1 VNTLLSGYLFDNQVY
16 AMIADNKS
24 GIMATGNPDN
34 KQNSP
39 EIENHLREKRQSV
52 GLSQKQ
58 LANMADIT
66 RQAVSAVEANQYSPA
81 TSVALQ
87 LARALRCRVE
97 DLFTIKS
104 GGEII
109 DGELIGSLPRG
120 DDKVRAR
127 VTRVGDRLLVRP
139 LDGLGELISLSA
151 TADGLI
157 LGRGS
162 DAKHAKVQLFEH
174 RERLGRKVV
183 VAGCDPAM
191 FLAAEHLRKR
201 DKDDLV
207 PCLMGSSMAI
217 GALKRGEVHVAGV
230 HLADDRSGAWNL
242 PYLQRNL
249 TGIDCLVVTFAHWEE
264 GLILRQGNPKKIRS
278 VADLARPAVKIVN
291 REIGS
296 GARRLLDRQLETGGI
311 QTARIKG
318 YGDEVPSH
326 LEVASRVRAGL
337 ADAGI
342 GVRAA
347 ASICGL
353 DFVPLQR
360 ERYDL
365 VIPKAH
371 YETLQGLRTLLDTIV
386 SRPFRAELEALGGYD
401 TRETGAMRN
410 LQVA

>member
-1 VNTLLSGYLFDNQVY
+1 
-16 AMIADNKS
+16 MIADNMLD
-24 GIMATGNPDN
+24 IMASSSSDKEQT
-34 KQNSP
+34 SP
-39 EIENHLREKRQSV
+39 EIENHLRQKRQSA

-58 LANMADIT
+58 LADMAGIT
-66 RQAVSAVEANQYSPA
+66 RQAVSAVEAHHYSPA

-87 LARALRCRVE
+87 LARVLRCRVE
-97 DLFTIKS
+97 DLFSIKS

-109 DGELIGSLPRG
+109 EGELVGALPRG
-120 DDKVRAR
+120 VEKLR
-127 VTRVGDRLLVRP
+127 VQVTQVGDRLFVRP
-139 LDGLGELISLSA
+139 LDGLGELTSLSA

-162 DAKHAKVQLFEH
+162 DAKHVKVQLFED
-174 RERLGRKVV
+174 RAALGRKVV

-191 FLAAEHLRKR
+191 FLAAEHIGKR
-201 DKDDLV
+201 DKDNLV
-207 PCLMGSSMAI
+207 PCLMGSGMAI
-217 GALKRGEVHVAGV
+217 GALKRGEVHVAGI
-230 HLADDRSGAWNL
+230 HLADDHSGAWNL
-242 PYLQRNL
+242 PYLERNL
-249 TGIDCLVVTFAHWEE
+249 RDIDCLVVTFAHWEE

-278 VADLARPAVKIVN
+278 VSDLARPAVKIVN
-291 REIGS
+291 REMGS
-296 GARRLLDRQLETGGI
+296 GARRLLDRELETCGI
-311 QTARIKG
+311 QTDRIKG
-318 YGDEVPSH
+318 YTDEVSSH

-347 ASICGL
+347 ASICAL

-371 YETLQGLRTLLDTIV
+371 YETLRGLKIFLDTIV
-386 SRPFRAELEALGGYD
+386 SKPFRQELEALGGYD

>member
-1 VNTLLSGYLFDNQVY
+1 
-16 AMIADNKS
+16 
-24 GIMATGNPDN
+24 MAG
-34 KQNSP
+34 
-39 EIENHLREKRQSV
+39 
-52 GLSQKQ
+52 
-58 LANMADIT
+58 IT

-109 DGELIGSLPRG
+109 EGELIGSLPRG
-120 DDKVRAR
+120 DDKLRAH
-127 VTRVGDRLLVRP
+127 VTRVGERLLVRP
-139 LDGLGELISLSA
+139 LDGFGELASLSA

-191 FLAAEHLRKR
+191 FLAAEHIRKR
-201 DKDDLV
+201 DKDNLV

-242 PYLQRNL
+242 PYLERNL
-249 TGIDCLVVTFAHWEE
+249 TGMDCFVVTFAHWEE

-278 VADLARPAVKIVN
+278 VADLARSGVRIVN

-296 GARRLLDRQLETGGI
+296 GARRLLDGQLETCGI
-311 QTARIKG
+311 QNDRIKG
-318 YGDEVPSH
+318 YKDEVPSH

-337 ADAGI
+337 ADTGI

-365 VIPKAH
+365 VIPKMH
-371 YETLQGLRTLLDTIV
+371 YETLRGLKILLDTIV
-386 SRPFRAELEALGGYD
+386 TRPFRSELEALGGYD

-410 LQVA
+410 LKVA